1 MENKNALAP
10 GVMLRQYRIDRV
22 IGQGGFGI
30 TYLAFDTDLQ
40 RRVAIK
46 ECFPRD
52 FVSREGTTIVPT
64 GSKEKQSF
72 SWALGK
78 FVGEATT
85 LARFKHPGIVQVLQ
99 ILKKENDSAYMVLEF
114 VDGISFD
121 KWLKSLNGKLD
132 EALLKSVISPIL
144 DALEVVH
151 DNGIAHLDI
160 APDNIYIRG
169 NGDAVL
175 LDFGAAKQTI
185 GQQTR
190 TLNLVVKDGYS
201 SPEQYYVEGRKGSWS
216 DVYAF
221 AATLYRAVAGKRPI
235 DAMARLDAIN
245 NDEQDPLEPLA
256 SKSREGFSKEFLSA
270 IDHGMSAKSKA
281 RPQTI
286 KEWRKTIIGD
296 AISSPEKS
304 TPIDNASKSQKH
316 AQLKSKP
323 RKKSKTAFTLIAAS
337 LVAAAVVIGGVLYNQ
352 QNLIQTEEAEWNSVV
367 KLDSRSAYDTFI
379 TKYPNSTRLAIA
391 KQAIRALQEPW
402 TKSFNSAASE
412 QSNAVTANDDTIVIA
427 GSNASSGNNGFQAF
441 IKAISLSGRL
451 RWHIEYGGTG
461 NEVFEDVILLNN
473 GDVIAVGHSRQT
485 PSSQSKALVVRFS
498 KSGEKIWAKQ
508 LGDNGESAFNAISFL
523 RNGNLVA
530 VGNTGGKGVTDG
542 WVVKLDSNGN
552 VINETTIDGDGKNSF
567 TDVEEMSDG
576 TLAFVGY
583 KQRPGGSD
591 PNFWL
596 VKTTADG
603 KILIDRNPGGHGTDQ
618 FHALAATSS
627 GELIIVGDTTSFGTN
642 SVDGMIMKLTRND
655 KLPPKPIANAK
666 DDFLTDVKVATDGG
680 VIIVGYTSSKGA
692 GKTDGWITKFNSSLT
707 EVIWERTIGSKG
719 VEKIH
724 GLHIMDNGSIIMV
737 GSSQK
742 NGTDNSNVWALRLGS
757 RGQYDGS

>member
-1 MENKNALAP
+1 MENKNALKP

-30 TYLAFDTDLQ
+30 TYLAFDTELQ

-46 ECFPRD
+46 ECYPRD

-72 SWALGK
+72 GWALGK

-99 ILKKENDSAYMVLEF
+99 ILKEENDSAYMVLEF
-114 VDGISFD
+114 VEGNSFD

-132 EALLKSVISPIL
+132 EAMLKSIISPIL

-160 APDNIYIRG
+160 APDNIYIRE

-221 AATLYRAVAGKRPI
+221 AATLYRAVTGKRPM

-245 NDEQDPLEPLA
+245 NEEQDPLEPLA

-270 IDHGMSAKSKA
+270 IDQGMSARSKA

-286 KEWRKTIIGD
+286 KEWRKSLIGE
-296 AISSPEKS
+296 ARSSSEQSTANNEVSKIEK
-304 TPIDNASKSQKH
+304 TTQPNSKS
-316 AQLKSKP
+316 
-323 RKKSKTAFTLIAAS
+323 RKKSKTAFALMAAT
-337 LVAAAVVIGGVLYNQ
+337 AIVIGGVLYNQ
-352 QNLIQTEEAEWNSVV
+352 QNLIQSEETEWNSVV
-367 KLDSRSAYDTFI
+367 ELDSRSTYEDFI
-379 TKYPNSTRLAIA
+379 TKYPNSSKLATA
-391 KQAIRALQEPW
+391 KQAISALQEPW
-402 TKSFNSAASE
+402 TKSFNNATSE
-412 QSNAVTANDDTIVIA
+412 QSNAITANEDTIVIA
-427 GSNASSGNNGFQAF
+427 GSNASNGSKGFQAF
-441 IKAISLSGRL
+441 VKAISLSGRL
-451 RWHIEYGGTG
+451 RWHIEYGDTG
-461 NEVFEDVILLNN
+461 NEVFEDIILLNN
-473 GDVIAVGHSRQT
+473 GDVIAVGHSKQN
-485 PSSQSKALVVRFS
+485 PSSQSKALIVRFS

-508 LGDNGESAFNAISFL
+508 LGDNGESAFNAINFL
-523 RNGNLVA
+523 RNGNLIA

-542 WVVKLDSNGN
+542 WVVKFDSNGN
-552 VINETTIDGDGKNSF
+552 VINETTIGGDGKDSL
-567 TDVEEMSDG
+567 TDVEEMSNG
-576 TLAFVGY
+576 TLAFAGR
-583 KQRPGGSD
+583 KQRAGGTD

-596 VKTTADG
+596 VKTTPDG
-603 KILIDRNPGGHGTDQ
+603 KILLDRSPGGLGSDQ
-618 FHALAATSS
+618 FLGLAATSS
-627 GELIIVGDTTSFGTN
+627 GELIFVGDTTSLGSN
-642 SVDGMIMKLTRND
+642 SVDGMIMKLTINN
-655 KLPPKPIANAK
+655 KLPPKVMANAK
-666 DDFLTDVKVATDGG
+666 DDYLTDVKIATDGG
-680 VIIVGYTSSKGA
+680 VIVAGYTSSKGT

-707 EVIWERTIGSKG
+707 EVMWERIIGGKG
-719 VEKIH
+719 VEKIQ
-724 GLHIMDNGSIIMV
+724 GLHVMSNDSIIMV
-737 GSSQK
+737 GSSQQ
-742 NGTDNSNVWALRLGS
+742 NGTDRSDVWALRLGS